1 MKNACSWTERNFR
14 LFVIASDNILSV
26 PYSLKYVESLLLGTV
41 KRANQHFDIKNPPEK
56 FLQQTPNLEPSLF
69 KTKYT
74 HFKKPFHVAPFISS
88 SVIQNHSRR
97 HRSRKWGPANQ
108 PDVFSA
114 RLSRPCSTPQGLFG
128 QAPFRVTWLPRF
140 FFPKTTTANILS
152 MAFQSQQRCIH
163 SGAKPAFSPW
173 CWVYLFEWLMVE
185 MNHTILD
192 RPAPSSSPLGG
203 QNPSTKSSFLK
214 VTHHALIHVV
224 FAFLLDVELRA
235 SLTGGKILG
244 TRKSFD
250 SGRSI

>member
-140 FFPKTTTANILS
+140 FFQK
-152 MAFQSQQRCIH
+152 QQQQTFWAWH
-163 SGAKPAFSPW
+163 
-173 CWVYLFEWLMVE
+173 
-185 MNHTILD
+185 
-192 RPAPSSSPLGG
+192 SSPSNAAYIQG
-203 QNPSTKSSFLK
+203 QNQHFPPDAGCICLNDWWSRWITRFWTVPPPLHLLLVARTLQRNPVFLRSRTTHWSTL
-214 VTHHALIHVV
+214 
-224 FAFLLDVELRA
+224 FLL
-235 SLTGGKILG
+235 SCLT
-244 TRKSFD
+244 
-250 SGRSI
+250 